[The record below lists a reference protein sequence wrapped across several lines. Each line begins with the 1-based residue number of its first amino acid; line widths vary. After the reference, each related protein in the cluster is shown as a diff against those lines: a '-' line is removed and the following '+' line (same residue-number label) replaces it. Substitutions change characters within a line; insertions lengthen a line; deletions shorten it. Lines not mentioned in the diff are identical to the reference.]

1 MEPFKN
7 NFSEELVGCIAD
19 QLGKHLKPFNRS
31 EFLAAILP
39 QLESLEL
46 KERSQ
51 LIADTLHTVLP
62 THFKKRNAILLA
74 MLHPLTDSE
83 NSLQSDDTGIRGWG
97 MLPLCAVVGQ
107 YGIDDFDASL
117 KLLKEMTKRFSSEF
131 DIRYFLLADQARV
144 LAILS
149 EWLDDSCQHV
159 RRLISEGTRPRLP
172 WAMQLPQIIADPTPI
187 LPLLDA
193 LKDDE
198 EEYVRRSVANN
209 LNDIAKDHPDL
220 VAGIAEKWMLPGNK
234 KREKLLRHA
243 CRTLI
248 KQGHAQTLSVF
259 GYSKPK
265 ITLTVL
271 DIETLRLK
279 MGNPLVFSA
288 CIKSTSKQPQSLIID
303 YLVHHQKSNGKLS
316 PKVFKWKTMTLQ
328 AGETITIN
336 RRHPIREITTR
347 RYYEGTHA
355 LSLRI
360 NGEDFGYEEFH
371 LIKPQ

>member
-7 NFSEELVGCIAD
+7 NFSEELVRCIAD
-19 QLGKHLKPFNRS
+19 QLKRHLKPFNHAQ
-31 EFLAAILP
+31 FLAAIVP

-51 LIADTLHTVLP
+51 LIADTLHAVLP
-62 THFKKRNAILLA
+62 SNFKKRNTILLA
-74 MLHPLTDSE
+74 MLRPLEDGE
-83 NSLQSDDTGIRGWG
+83 NTLQSDDAGIRGWG

-131 DIRYFLLADQARV
+131 DIRHFLLADQARA
-144 LAILS
+144 LTILT
-149 EWLDDSCQHV
+149 EWVDDSCQHV
-159 RRLISEGTRPRLP
+159 RRLVSEGTRPRLP
-172 WAMQLPQIIADPTPI
+172 WAMQLPQIISDPTPI

-209 LNDIAKDHPDL
+209 LNDISKDHPDL
-220 VAGIAEKWMLPGNK
+220 VAKIAKQWMQAGNK
-234 KREKLLRHA
+234 RREKLLRHA

-248 KQGHAQTLSVF
+248 KQGHSQTLEVF
-259 GYSKPK
+259 GYATPK
-265 ITLTVL
+265 ITLTAIN
-271 DIETLRLK
+271 IENPELLFGSSLK
-279 MGNPLVFSA
+279 FSA
-288 CIKSTSKQPQSLIID
+288 CIVSTAKKPQKLIID
-303 YLVHHQKSNGKLS
+303 YLVHHKKNNGKLS
-316 PKVFKWKTMTLQ
+316 PKVFKWKTITLE
-328 AGETITIN
+328 ASKDITIA
-336 RRHPIREITTR
+336 RAHSIREITTR

-360 NGEDFGYEEFH
+360 NGQDFGYEEFQ
-371 LIKPQ
+371 LIKPH